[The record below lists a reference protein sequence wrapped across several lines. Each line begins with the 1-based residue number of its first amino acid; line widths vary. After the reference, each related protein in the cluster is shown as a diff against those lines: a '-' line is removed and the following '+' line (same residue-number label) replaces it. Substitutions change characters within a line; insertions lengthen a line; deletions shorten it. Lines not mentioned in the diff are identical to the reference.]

1 MRVKYF
7 TVEEANALLPKVEPL
22 MAQLLER
29 RARVT
34 RSASQMQP
42 LLEDVHSDVGSR
54 DASELV
60 LDFRAIE
67 RLVNKIQAYGCVVKD
82 INVGLLDFL
91 ADRHGRDVYLCWRY
105 GEPRIE
111 FYHDL
116 HNGFSGRQPI

>member
-7 TVEEANALLPKVEPL
+7 TVEEANALLPQVEPL

-29 RARVT
+29 RARIS
-34 RSASQMQP
+34 RLASQMQP
-42 LLEDVHSDVGSR
+42 LLEDIRSDVGSR

-60 LDFRAIE
+60 LDFKAIE
-67 RLVNKIQAYGCVVKD
+67 RLVNKIQAYGCLVKD

-116 HNGFSGRQPI
+116 HNGFNGRQPI

>member
-1 MRVKYF
+1 
-7 TVEEANALLPKVEPL
+7 

-42 LLEDVHSDVGSR
+42 LLEDVRSDVGSH

>member
-42 LLEDVHSDVGSR
+42 LLEDVHSDVGSHE
-54 DASELV
+54 ASELV

-91 ADRHGRDVYLCWRY
+91 ADRHGRDVYLCWRS

-116 HNGFSGRQPI
+116 HNGFNGRQPI

>member
-1 MRVKYF
+1 MPVKYF

-29 RARVT
+29 RARVS
-34 RSASQMQP
+34 RLASQMQP
-42 LLEDVHSDVGSR
+42 LLEDIHSDVGSR

-60 LDFRAIE
+60 LDFKAIE
-67 RLVNKIQAYGCVVKD
+67 RLVNKIQAYGCLVKD

-116 HNGFSGRQPI
+116 HNGFNGRQPI

>member
-116 HNGFSGRQPI
+116 HNGFNGREPI

>member
-7 TVEEANALLPKVEPL
+7 TVEEANSLLPKVEPL
-22 MAQLLER
+22 MSQLLER
-29 RARVT
+29 RARVS
-34 RSASQMQP
+34 RLASQMQP
-42 LLEDVHSDVGSR
+42 LLEDIRSDVGSR

-60 LDFRAIE
+60 LDFKAIE

-105 GEPRIE
+105 GEPRVE

-116 HNGFSGRQPI
+116 HNGFNGRQPI